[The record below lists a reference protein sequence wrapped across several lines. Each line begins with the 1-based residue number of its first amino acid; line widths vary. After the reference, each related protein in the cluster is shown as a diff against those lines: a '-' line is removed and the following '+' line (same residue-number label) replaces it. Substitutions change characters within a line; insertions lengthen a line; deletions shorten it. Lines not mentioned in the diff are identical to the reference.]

1 MIKDKTLDSKLKGRE
16 LLKLSSD
23 IKKSC
28 QRPSHPLPS
37 HASPPHP
44 HPTHPHTCT
53 HLPALPTAPDTH
65 LLHSLTHIHTPKA
78 KLLFPTTPYELPSS
92 YTVEKKYLK
101 PSVSV
106 FERCLVPS
114 LHALP
119 FSFSPISSKF
129 SSPDTSSE

>member
-16 LLKLSSD
+16 LLKLSSV

-44 HPTHPHTCT
+44 HPTHPHTRT
-53 HLPALPTAPDTH
+53 HLPALPIAPDTH
-65 LLHSLTHIHTPKA
+65 LLHPPTHIHTPKA
-78 KLLFPTTPYELPSS
+78 KLLSPTTPYELHSS

-101 PSVSV
+101 
-106 FERCLVPS
+106 
-114 LHALP
+114 P

-129 SSPDTSSE
+129 SSPGTSSK